1 MRTLRVLKTSTLSVV
16 SAITLSIRSGCLSLT
31 DRAPESSLR
40 LSQWTPVPRW
50 LLSGLH
56 ANYCNQTQVFLILHL
71 THLLTAVSWVF
82 LPLQTS
88 LNHAP
93 LATPIIIQY
102 GLTLTNYVFRWLISR
117 SNKIVFIINMAIIS
131 KLCPNL
137 NSIDHLSHVRLEDH
151 PVIYDHVNYCAFS
164 SQIHTR
170 IFFLKTNKQTNCWF
184 NDLELNWALTGKS
197 SQNIFGNVFLIMLI
211 CYINLSNELLEQ
223 FSAELTFHCSSQSH
237 RSNVHLQLLKWNMD
251 V

>member
-1 MRTLRVLKTSTLSVV
+1 MAIPMVRTWWQWRSGFLPGFRHQCNKVRKEGRKQTGLAREDSGWILFTDKLKQVRTLRVLKTSTLSVV

-40 LSQWTPVPRW
+40 LSPWTPVPRW

-93 LATPIIIQY
+93 LATS
-102 GLTLTNYVFRWLISR
+102 L
-117 SNKIVFIINMAIIS
+117 
-131 KLCPNL
+131 
-137 NSIDHLSHVRLEDH
+137 
-151 PVIYDHVNYCAFS
+151 
-164 SQIHTR
+164 
-170 IFFLKTNKQTNCWF
+170 
-184 NDLELNWALTGKS
+184 
-197 SQNIFGNVFLIMLI
+197 
-211 CYINLSNELLEQ
+211 
-223 FSAELTFHCSSQSH
+223 
-237 RSNVHLQLLKWNMD
+237 
-251 V
+251 

>member
-93 LATPIIIQY
+93 LATYPHRPTQDGKPS
-102 GLTLTNYVFRWLISR
+102 GLQPPPPPFLERKSATVICVPGLWITLNLKGCNARYQRVIRALVSFMRWSHCKGAWSEQRVNSR
-117 SNKIVFIINMAIIS
+117 
-131 KLCPNL
+131 P
-137 NSIDHLSHVRLEDH
+137 R
-151 PVIYDHVNYCAFS
+151 
-164 SQIHTR
+164 R
-170 IFFLKTNKQTNCWF
+170 
-184 NDLELNWALTGKS
+184 
-197 SQNIFGNVFLIMLI
+197 
-211 CYINLSNELLEQ
+211 
-223 FSAELTFHCSSQSH
+223 
-237 RSNVHLQLLKWNMD
+237 
-251 V
+251 

>member
-40 LSQWTPVPRW
+40 LSPWTPVPRW

-93 LATPIIIQY
+93 LATYPHRPTQAGKPS
-102 GLTLTNYVFRWLISR
+102 GLQPPPPFLERKSATVICVPGLWITLNLKGCNARYQRVIRALVSFMRWSHCKGAWSEQRVNSR
-117 SNKIVFIINMAIIS
+117 
-131 KLCPNL
+131 P
-137 NSIDHLSHVRLEDH
+137 R
-151 PVIYDHVNYCAFS
+151 
-164 SQIHTR
+164 R
-170 IFFLKTNKQTNCWF
+170 
-184 NDLELNWALTGKS
+184 
-197 SQNIFGNVFLIMLI
+197 
-211 CYINLSNELLEQ
+211 
-223 FSAELTFHCSSQSH
+223 
-237 RSNVHLQLLKWNMD
+237 
-251 V
+251 

>member
-93 LATPIIIQY
+93 PRHIPPPPDSGREALRPAAPPPPFLERKSATVICVP
-102 GLTLTNYVFRWLISR
+102 GLWITLNLKGCNARYQRVIRALVSFMRWSHCKGAWSEQRVNSR
-117 SNKIVFIINMAIIS
+117 
-131 KLCPNL
+131 P
-137 NSIDHLSHVRLEDH
+137 R
-151 PVIYDHVNYCAFS
+151 
-164 SQIHTR
+164 R
-170 IFFLKTNKQTNCWF
+170 
-184 NDLELNWALTGKS
+184 
-197 SQNIFGNVFLIMLI
+197 
-211 CYINLSNELLEQ
+211 
-223 FSAELTFHCSSQSH
+223 
-237 RSNVHLQLLKWNMD
+237 
-251 V
+251 

>member
-71 THLLTAVSWVF
+71 THLLTAVSRVF

-93 LATPIIIQY
+93 PRH
-102 GLTLTNYVFRWLISR
+102 NYPLHILFVRDMIYSSVSQFQSSLLFPSFMRDPSPSKIR
-117 SNKIVFIINMAIIS
+117 SVS
-131 KLCPNL
+131 
-137 NSIDHLSHVRLEDH
+137 HLSGVRSCVCSDVCMSLS
-151 PVIYDHVNYCAFS
+151 PASPNPRLS
-164 SQIHTR
+164 S
-170 IFFLKTNKQTNCWF
+170 
-184 NDLELNWALTGKS
+184 
-197 SQNIFGNVFLIMLI
+197 M
-211 CYINLSNELLEQ
+211 
-223 FSAELTFHCSSQSH
+223 
-237 RSNVHLQLLKWNMD
+237 
-251 V
+251 

>member
-40 LSQWTPVPRW
+40 LSPWTPVSRW

-93 LATPIIIQY
+93 LAT
-102 GLTLTNYVFRWLISR
+102 
-117 SNKIVFIINMAIIS
+117 
-131 KLCPNL
+131 LCL
-137 NSIDHLSHVRLEDH
+137 NS
-151 PVIYDHVNYCAFS
+151 
-164 SQIHTR
+164 QK
-170 IFFLKTNKQTNCWF
+170 IFFPETISSDLWTISFLFTSDWNFLLIWANCKYFGTCVQTVSI
-184 NDLELNWALTGKS
+184 L
-197 SQNIFGNVFLIMLI
+197 V
-211 CYINLSNELLEQ
+211 
-223 FSAELTFHCSSQSH
+223 CS
-237 RSNVHLQLLKWNMD
+237 VHNN
-251 V
+251 

>member
-93 LATPIIIQY
+93 LATV
-102 GLTLTNYVFRWLISR
+102 T
-117 SNKIVFIINMAIIS
+117 
-131 KLCPNL
+131 
-137 NSIDHLSHVRLEDH
+137 
-151 PVIYDHVNYCAFS
+151 FS
-164 SQIHTR
+164 SGFMWQESLVMMKEI
-170 IFFLKTNKQTNCWF
+170 IFKQNGVSSKKRKKR
-184 NDLELNWALTGKS
+184 LHRKS
-197 SQNIFGNVFLIMLI
+197 YQGLSLI
-211 CYINLSNELLEQ
+211 CPQWSWCCLALLD
-223 FSAELTFHCSSQSH
+223 SVVC
-237 RSNVHLQLLKWNMD
+237 LL
-251 V
+251 